1 MLTFNYAWQ
10 GDVKRTIRYLDRTI
24 DFESGAFAVQEVGVE
39 PIIMF
44 QVSFNSTKDNL
55 KDIENF
61 YLIHRKSRRFIFV
74 YDGEEYTCQFTS
86 DWQSTDTWGFDE
98 NGRIIGAISVDLTM
112 RVVQIDGNYTDP
124 FVHIIL
130 DTDKK
135 VLIDCGDSTSYESID
150 DFDMDE
156 IDGGDAEQ
164 E

>member
-1 MLTFNYAWQ
+1 MQTFNYAWQ

-44 QVSFNSTKDNL
+44 QVSFNSTKENL
-55 KDIENF
+55 KEIENF
-61 YLIHRKSRRFIFV
+61 YLRHRKSRRFLFI

-86 DWQSTDTWGFDE
+86 DWQSNDSWGFDE
-98 NGRIIGAISVDLTM
+98 SGRIIGSISVDLTM

-130 DTDKK
+130 DTDKN
-135 VLIDCGDSTSYESID
+135 VLIDCGNATAYEEID
-150 DFDMDE
+150 DYNIDV
-156 IDGGDAEQ
+156 IDGGNAG
-164 E
+164 